1 MTRKAF
7 TTTDARFRFDV
18 LRSELPVLVEF
29 GADWCRPCQLIAP
42 VLDELATAWDGRIR
56 VVRIDVEHDPATAQR
71 YGVQSLPT
79 LIYFHRGEELDRL
92 IGVIRRQAIE
102 DRIATHTISR
112 AA

>member
-1 MTRKAF
+1 MNRKASV
-7 TTTDARFRFDV
+7 TTDARFRFDV

-42 VLDELATAWDGRIR
+42 VLDELAAAWAERIQ
-56 VVRIDVEHDPATAQR
+56 VVKIDVERDSSTAQR

-79 LIYFHRGEELDRL
+79 LIYFHRGEEIDRL

-102 DRIATHTISR
+102 DHIATHTFSR